1 MDYMPFFSPDIGNIT
16 TIVRWVN
23 NCIPANV
30 LTSFEKKEITE
41 EIGLSGYPCKQ
52 IIYMYQRPLNY
63 TNGDWLYSI
72 TLKSAEIIS
81 PGTLIVA
88 GTFKD
93 HGLINH
99 VRKVGTTMVP
109 TETSFKNE
117 QELKEELK
125 KIFNDMSS
133 ISLNSP
139 LHLWTRIAEL
149 THIAE
154 GLVKDKH

>member
-1 MDYMPFFSPDIGNIT
+1 
-16 TIVRWVN
+16 
-23 NCIPANV
+23 
-30 LTSFEKKEITE
+30 
-41 EIGLSGYPCKQ
+41 
-52 IIYMYQRPLNY
+52 MYQRPLNY

-93 HGLINH
+93 YGLINH